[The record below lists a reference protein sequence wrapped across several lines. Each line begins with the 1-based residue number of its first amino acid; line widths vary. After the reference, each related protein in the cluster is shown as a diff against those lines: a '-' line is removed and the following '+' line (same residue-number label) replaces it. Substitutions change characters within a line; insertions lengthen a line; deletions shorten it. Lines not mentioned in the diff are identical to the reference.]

1 MPHCLSTTNYVETVE
16 FDAGMYNGGIIL
28 PGKVLPSDLGW
39 TEPRKERWGRTIK
52 VQCFP
57 LQSVLLAL
65 DNPTVDYFSL
75 DVEGS
80 EFAILKTLDW
90 DKIDI
95 SIISVEMNHAGEIFN
110 GSKEDIHAL
119 LEHNGFSYITSA
131 NIDDIFL
138 STKKKNRKNNL

>member
-16 FDAGMYNGGIIL
+16 FDAGLYNGGIIL
-28 PGKVLPSDLGW
+28 PGKVLPSDLGLK
-39 TEPRKERWGRTIK
+39 EPQNPRWGRTIN

-95 SIISVEMNHAGEIFN
+95 SIISVEMNHAGEIFD
-110 GSKEDIHAL
+110 GTIQDIRDFLESKGYEL
-119 LEHNGFSYITSA
+119 VGTVK
-131 NIDDIFL
+131 IDDIYV
-138 STKKKNRKNNL
+138 KKELVIHK